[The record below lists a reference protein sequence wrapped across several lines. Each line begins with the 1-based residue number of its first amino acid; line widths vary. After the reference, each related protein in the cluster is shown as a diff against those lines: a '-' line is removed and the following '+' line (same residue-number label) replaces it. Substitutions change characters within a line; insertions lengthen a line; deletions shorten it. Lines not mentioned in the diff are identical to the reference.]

1 MKKIKKLWVE
11 NRVLFV
17 LFLIVII
24 CLFVIAGV
32 AFKYF
37 FGATKSSYGDR
48 LNSIQDIPITDE
60 IKNSVLSKLSE
71 DETILDSKID
81 VKGKVV
87 YLTINFKEGVSL
99 EDAKNKALA
108 SLDYFEETYRTN
120 YDFNYTIKEETTEA
134 NVGFLLMGAKN
145 MHGSGL
151 VWNNNTKVE
160 TNEE

>member
-17 LFLIVII
+17 LFIIVFV
-24 CLFVIAGV
+24 CLAVILSVG
-32 AFKYF
+32 FKYF

-60 IKNSVLSKLSE
+60 IKNNVLSKVSE
-71 DETILDSKID
+71 DETILDANID

-87 YLTINFKEGVSL
+87 YIKLTFKEGISL
-99 EDAKNKALA
+99 DDAKNKALTTL
-108 SLDYFEETYRTN
+108 SYFEEPYSTN
-120 YDFNYTIKEETTEA
+120 YDFNYTIQEDTTETNA
-134 NVGFLLMGAKN
+134 GFLLMGAKN